1 MNSLDI
7 LNRIIPLIDR
17 LYLKYNQIYFA
28 GKPKVYIMN
37 KLSCTDALNDGI
49 LFVIPNYLSLLQQ
62 YQIDTINNRCKC
74 FLPCIRY
81 RVKRYAT
88 ASQKLKAKSLLEK
101 ENGSYN
107 IGKVINDLMGFR
119 IILPNINENKDK
131 IELILE
137 RYKDK
142 GIISRYFKES
152 NKTFPWELQIWDMKD
167 EMQNNSLHSEH
178 ELQRKVILKRG
189 GY

>member
-1 MNSLDI
+1 M
-7 LNRIIPLIDR
+7 
-17 LYLKYNQIYFA
+17 YFYFA
-28 GKPKVYIMN
+28 IY
-37 KLSCTDALNDGI
+37 T
-49 LFVIPNYLSLLQQ
+49 NYLSLLQQ
-62 YQIDTINNRCKC
+62 YQIDTINNRCKY

-142 GIISRYFKES
+142 GIISRYYYREDNGYRAFHCYFKES

>member
-1 MNSLDI
+1 ML
-7 LNRIIPLIDR
+7 
-17 LYLKYNQIYFA
+17 FA
-28 GKPKVYIMN
+28 
-37 KLSCTDALNDGI
+37 
-49 LFVIPNYLSLLQQ
+49 
-62 YQIDTINNRCKC
+62 
-74 FLPCIRY
+74 CIRY